1 MAGAGGVEG
10 AGGCVTERDAFAD
23 RGRALEEEYFRK
35 REQELIEKLRR
46 RAAAEAQL
54 HRLGEQAGVADE
66 EILQDL
72 RDLGYTPET
81 VMLLH
86 LVPLVQMA
94 WAEGGVSDRERALI
108 VEAARARGVEAGSP
122 ADRQLAEWLT
132 SRPSE
137 QLFERTLR
145 AIHAFLQARPAEER
159 EASRRELLSLSTAI
173 ASASGGV
180 LGFGAVSAEERAL
193 LARLSSEL
201 ERAHGPVKDDDAA
214 GGSERPP
221 PPHPPGP

>member
-1 MAGAGGVEG
+1 M
-10 AGGCVTERDAFAD
+10 TERDAFAD
-23 RGRALEEEYFRK
+23 RGRALEEEYFRR

-46 RAAAEAQL
+46 RSAAEAEL
-54 HRLGEQAGVADE
+54 RRLGEQAGVADE
-66 EILQDL
+66 EILRDL
-72 RDLGYTPET
+72 QGLGYTPET

-86 LVPLVQMA
+86 LVPLIQMA

-122 ADRQLAEWLT
+122 ADQQLAEWLT

-137 QLFERTLR
+137 RLFERTLR
-145 AIHAFLQARPAEER
+145 AIRAFLEARPAEER

-180 LGFGAVSAEERAL
+180 LGLGAVSAEERAV

-201 ERAHGPVKDDDAA
+201 ERAHGPAQPDGA
-214 GGSERPP
+214 GGSELPP
-221 PPHPPGP
+221 SPQLPSS